1 VNTENGKTENG
12 GEEVMITYR
21 KVMFRGMMAAGL
33 LLSIGSVGFAQT
45 DANASSIKSLKV
57 VSGVGALTVAPATS
71 CVNIICPTGDVCDFV
86 TITGTSKNFNRF
98 GGFKGDS
105 SLLLCESTDT
115 TLAIPNGNDTTT
127 CSPSSGIGV
136 LTSGSNTIS
145 FNIAGQTCTVPGT
158 LASGIEVFNQTFA
171 ITGSTAKN
179 VSTGGGSFNAW
190 SNGTSGTFNFAGNYS
205 K

>member
-1 VNTENGKTENG
+1 
-12 GEEVMITYR
+12 MISYR
-21 KVMFRGMMAAGL
+21 KVMSQGMMAAGL
-33 LLSIGSVGFAQT
+33 LLSIGSMGFAQT
-45 DANASSIKSLKV
+45 DVNASSTKSLKV
-57 VSGVGALTVAPATS
+57 VSGVGTLTVATATS
-71 CVNIICPTGDVCDFV
+71 CVDIICPTGDVCDSV

-98 GGFKGDS
+98 GGFKGNS

-115 TLAIPNGNDTTT
+115 TLSIPNGNDTTT

-145 FNIAGQTCTVPGT
+145 FNMAGQTCTVPGT
-158 LASGIEVFNQTFA
+158 LAPGIKVFNQTFA